1 MKFTVNRRTMLEH
14 LKTMLPIVPKNAPVQ
29 ELKGFLI
36 EANEDD
42 GYLYMTANNL
52 EVAIQ

>member
-1 MKFTVNRRTMLEH
+1 MLEH
-14 LKTMLPIVPKNAPVQ
+14 LKTMIKVVPKNSPTH

-52 EVAIQ
+52 EVA